1 MSRWTMLFLIEMLE
15 GVGWYAWPFITPP
28 PTHRP
33 PHGRIQIIDHQ
44 TDKKYRGNQ
53 GKNSGNAIMQ
63 GRPAGRPC
71 TAGHIRNNIVNNP
84 QNWAGVPGIQLTQQ
98 TGRARLSYRHLS
110 FWPSAAQGRNLILSV
125 TCQSQGDSG
134 LPLRGNRN
142 DRSGAG
148 MCCYQAVWLSR
159 CNRAELSG

>member
-1 MSRWTMLFLIEMLE
+1 MSRWTMLFLIEMRE

-33 PHGRIQIIDHQ
+33 PHGRFKSSITKRI
-44 TDKKYRGNQ
+44 
-53 GKNSGNAIMQ
+53 KNIEAI
-63 GRPAGRPC
+63 RAKIPATRSCRSAPTGRPC
-71 TAGHIRNNIVNNP
+71 TAGRIRNNIVNNP

-125 TCQSQGDSG
+125 TCQSLGDSG